1 MSREEEIYTLVI
13 LMLVGLSR
21 VKSCPIQCTC
31 NLIYTVVN
39 CARASI
45 TNEQLKDVIQSIP
58 LNTTYVTFME
68 NSISQLSPQ
77 HFANLRNLTRMDLSR
92 NQFVTLPNI
101 SYFLPNLKELIL
113 SFNDITSI
121 KKEEFIGYENI
132 RELRLST
139 NQITRLTSELFVF
152 AKELRNLN
160 LGNNKISKISKDAFS
175 GLSNLTVLSLYRNP
189 FSKIENG
196 TFDSLPL
203 KTLTITYTNLE
214 TISSYFVTAKNLIT
228 ALNLHNNRIST
239 IDENAFYNLHIE
251 SLWLQ
256 NNNLTFLKKEMFK
269 KSLIKQ
275 NFDVSGNN
283 LRCSCIMFEFLEFLI
298 TPDIEGKCRTPSI
311 LADQELKI
319 FKEKNDLTCN
329 TTCSNHPCKNNGT
342 CRPMEGKKFHCECE
356 KGYAGHSCQ
365 SLDYCLSDPCKHN
378 STCLISKNTVGFLCQ
393 CSEGYEGDLCQK
405 INPCFNNS
413 CTNNG
418 SCEGIS
424 EAKYKCNCRKHYSGK
439 HCEELKKPLKRKKA
453 MHPGWIALF
462 VALIMILVV
471 TVIAITLKK
480 RGNSKEQDLKEEIPL
495 RENNSKT

>member
-1 MSREEEIYTLVI
+1 MTRETDVYTLVI
-13 LMLVGLSR
+13 LMLVGLSS
-21 VKSCPIQCTC
+21 VKLCPRKCTC
-31 NLIYTVVN
+31 DLIYTLVN
-39 CARASI
+39 CKRASI
-45 TNEQLKDVIQSIP
+45 TNEQLKAVIQSIP

-113 SFNDITSI
+113 SYNDITSI

-132 RELRLST
+132 RELRL
-139 NQITRLTSELFVF
+139 NNNKITGITSELFVF
-152 AKELRNLN
+152 AKALRNLN
-160 LGNNKISKISKDAFS
+160 LGNNKISNISRDAFS
-175 GLSNLTVLSLYRNP
+175 GLGNLTVLSLYRNP

-203 KTLTITYTNLE
+203 KALTITYTNLE

-228 ALNLHNNRIST
+228 ALNLHNNRISS
-239 IDENAFYNLHIE
+239 IDENAFYSLRID

-283 LRCSCIMFEFLEFLI
+283 LSCSCIMFEFLELLS
-298 TPDIEGKCRTPSI
+298 TQDIEGKCRTPSI

-319 FKEKNDLTCN
+319 FKEKNDLTCS
-329 TTCSNHPCKNNGT
+329 TSCSNHPCKNNGT
-342 CRPMEGKKFHCECE
+342 CRPMEDKRFHCECE
-356 KGYAGHSCQ
+356 KGYVGNSCQ
-365 SLDYCLSDPCKHN
+365 SLDHCLSDPCKHN
-378 STCLISKNTVGFLCQ
+378 STCLISKNTVGFSCQ
-393 CSEGYEGDLCQK
+393 CSEGFEGDLCQK

-413 CTNNG
+413 CKNNG
-418 SCEGIS
+418 SCERIS
-424 EAKYKCNCRKHYSGK
+424 ETKYKCNCKKHNAGK
-439 HCEELKKPLKRKKA
+439 HCEELKKPLKRKKG

-462 VALIMILVV
+462 VALTIILVV
-471 TVIAITLKK
+471 TVIAIALKK
-480 RGNSKEQDLKEEIPL
+480 RSNSKVQDLKTHIPL
-495 RENNSKT
+495 RETKSKT

>member
-1 MSREEEIYTLVI
+1 MSRETDVYTLVI
-13 LMLVGLSR
+13 LMLVRLSS
-21 VKSCPIQCTC
+21 VKSCPRKCTC
-31 NLIYTVVN
+31 DLIYTLVN
-39 CARASI
+39 CERASI
-45 TNEQLKDVIQSIP
+45 RNEQLNDIFQSIP
-58 LNTTYVTFME
+58 LNTTYVSFMG
-68 NSISQLSPQ
+68 NFISKLSPQ
-77 HFANLRNLTRMDLSR
+77 YFVNLRNLTRMDVSR
-92 NQFVTLPNI
+92 NQFVTVPNI

-113 SFNDITSI
+113 SYNDITGI

-132 RELRLST
+132 RELRL
-139 NQITRLTSELFVF
+139 NNNKITGITSELFVF

-175 GLSNLTVLSLYRNP
+175 GLGNLNVLSLYRNP

-228 ALNLHNNRIST
+228 ALNLHNNRISA
-239 IDENAFYNLHIE
+239 IDENAFYNLQID

-256 NNNLTFLKKEMFK
+256 DNNLTFLKKEMFK

-283 LRCSCIMFEFLEFLI
+283 LRCSCIMFEFLELLS
-298 TPDIEGKCRTPSI
+298 TQDIEGKCKTPSI

-329 TTCSNHPCKNNGT
+329 TSCSNHPCKNNGT
-342 CRPMEGKKFHCECE
+342 CRPMEDKKFHCECE
-356 KGYAGHSCQ
+356 KGYVGNLCQ
-365 SLDYCLSDPCKHN
+365 SLDHCLSDPCKHN
-378 STCLISKNTVGFLCQ
+378 STCLISKNTVGFSCQ
-393 CSEGYEGDLCQK
+393 CSEGFEGDLCQK

-413 CTNNG
+413 CKNNG

-424 EAKYKCNCRKHYSGK
+424 ETKYKCNCKKHNTGK
-439 HCEELKKPLKRKKA
+439 HCEELKKPLKRKKG
-453 MHPGWIALF
+453 MHLGWIALF
-462 VALIMILVV
+462 VALTIILVV
-471 TVIAITLKK
+471 TVIAIALKK
-480 RGNSKEQDLKEEIPL
+480 RSNSKEQDLKIDILL
-495 RENNSKT
+495 RETKSKT